1 MCSPKLLIHYG
12 PEKPLVLECD
22 ASLYELGAVL
32 AHTLP
37 DGSEKPRAYSS
48 RTLDEYFS
56 DTSEKNYSQIEK
68 ESLAIILAIK
78 IFHQYIFGRYATTV
92 TDHKPPIRHIVKGER
107 NFTISYFEIIKMGNY
122 TFRLQLYLKIQN
134 KDI

>member
-37 DGSEKPRAYSS
+37 DDSEKPRAYSS
-48 RTLDEYFS
+48 RTLLS
-56 DTSEKNYSQIEK
+56 SEKNYSQIEK

-92 TDHKPPIRHIVKGER
+92 TDHKPPIRHIVKGEK
-107 NFTISYFEIIKMGNY
+107 NFTISYFEIIKMDNY